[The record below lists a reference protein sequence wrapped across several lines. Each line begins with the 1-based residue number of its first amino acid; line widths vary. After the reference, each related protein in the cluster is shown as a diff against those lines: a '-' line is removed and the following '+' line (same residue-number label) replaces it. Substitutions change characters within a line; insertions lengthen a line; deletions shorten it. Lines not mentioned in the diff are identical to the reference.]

1 MLITFHKVYCA
12 SEYKCIN
19 HINHIV
25 CFFKGLKATGWV
37 YVKHI
42 EGIEYVVHHL
52 HKVRWQW
59 NRIFSKSSQAA
70 RKCRLVGVKQT
81 KFKSLFSSWFKLVIS
96 AYYLSHFYQIFLL
109 LADSFSSE
117 YWFGNDIPV
126 LFIAVLGF

>member
-1 MLITFHKVYCA
+1 MVCSFKV
-12 SEYKCIN
+12 
-19 HINHIV
+19 
-25 CFFKGLKATGWV
+25 LKATGLV

-42 EGIEYVVHHL
+42 ERIEYVVHHL

>member
-12 SEYKCIN
+12 SEYKWIN

-25 CFFKGLKATGWV
+25 CCFKVLKATGWV

-42 EGIEYVVHHL
+42 ERIEYVVHHL

-70 RKCRLVGVKQT
+70 RSCRLVGVEQT
-81 KFKSLFSSWFKLVIS
+81 KFRSLFSSSFKWVTS
-96 AYYLSHFYQIFLL
+96 AYYLFHFYWIFLL
-109 LADSFSSE
+109 LADSFSPE